1 MADLELFFNPQSI
14 AVIGASGT
22 PGKIGFEVL
31 SSIKEGGYEGQIFP
45 ISIKSEEPILGFEVF
60 KSILDVPMPIDI
72 AVFALSAK
80 HAPKILEEC
89 GKKGVKGVVIISGG
103 FKELGSEGR
112 ELEKKIMEIAKKYD
126 IRIIGPN
133 CMGILSPK
141 AKLDT
146 FFQPRY
152 AMTRPKTGCVGVAT
166 QSGTFGIS
174 MLECFSHNDVG
185 MSTFVSYGNKVD
197 VDELDMLRYFE
208 DDAETKVIALY
219 VEGLTDGKRFVELAR
234 RISIKKP
241 IIMLKGG
248 RTATGS
254 KAAASHTGSLASND
268 TVFVTAMRQS
278 GILLVDDIDELLD
291 TVKILAKQPL
301 PSGNVIAMVT
311 NGVGPCVVAADE
323 IAKTE
328 NLSLAELKEQTISH
342 LKSCLPPFCIF
353 SNPVDITGSATAS
366 WFGCGL
372 EALSGDDSVDILMP
386 FFVFQDA
393 PLAETIDEFHKIMK
407 KINESEKTMLSV
419 AFGGEYTRK
428 QVNVLQENG
437 MPVIPTSKRAIL
449 ALSNVVWYA
458 DYLRRKK
465 KSV

>member
-1 MADLELFFNPQSI
+1 MFFNPRSI
-14 AVIGASGT
+14 AVIGASSK
-22 PGKIGFEVL
+22 PGRIGYEVL
-31 SSIKEGGYEGQIFP
+31 SSIKEGGYEGEIFP
-45 ISIKSEEPILGFEVF
+45 ISIKSEGSILGFEAYR
-60 KSILDVPMPIDI
+60 SILDVPGPIDM

-80 HAPKILEEC
+80 HAPEILKEC
-89 GKKGVKGVVIISGG
+89 GEKGIKGVVIISGG

-112 ELEKKIMEIAKKYD
+112 ELEKKTVDIAKKHN

-133 CMGILSPK
+133 CMGVLSPK

-152 AMTRPKTGCVGVAT
+152 AMARPGAGSVGVLT

-174 MLECFSHNDVG
+174 MLECFSHENIG
-185 MSTFVSYGNKVD
+185 MSKFVSYGNKAD

-208 DDAETKVIALY
+208 DDPETKLIALY
-219 VEGLTDGKRFVELAR
+219 VEGLTNGRRFIELAQ
-234 RISIKKP
+234 RISKNKP

-248 RTATGS
+248 RTTEGS

-268 TVFVTAMRQS
+268 TVFVAAMKQS
-278 GILLVDDIDELLD
+278 GVVLVDDIDELLD
-291 TVKILAKQPL
+291 TVKILAMQPL
-301 PSGNVIAMVT
+301 PSGDAIAMVT

-323 IAKTE
+323 IARTR
-328 NLSLAELKEQTISH
+328 NLSLATLKEITISH

-372 EALSGDDSVDILMP
+372 EALSGDDSVDILMS

-393 PLAETIDEFHKIMK
+393 PLVETIDEFHEIMK
-407 KINESEKTMLSV
+407 KSNGSEKTMLSV

-428 QVNVLQENG
+428 QVNKLQDNG
-437 MPVIPTSKRAIL
+437 MPVIPTSKRAVL

-458 DYLRRKK
+458 DYLR
-465 KSV
+465 